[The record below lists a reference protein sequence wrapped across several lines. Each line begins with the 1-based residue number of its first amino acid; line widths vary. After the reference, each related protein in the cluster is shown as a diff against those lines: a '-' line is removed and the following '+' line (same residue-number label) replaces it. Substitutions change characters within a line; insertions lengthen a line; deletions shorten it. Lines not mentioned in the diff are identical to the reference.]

1 MTNKQLIK
9 KLTADISKLVDIV
22 DEKNNT
28 IERLSFD
35 LDIERSE
42 HQKQINQIKE
52 MSILQFWKW
61 KN

>member
-28 IERLSFD
+28 IERLSLD